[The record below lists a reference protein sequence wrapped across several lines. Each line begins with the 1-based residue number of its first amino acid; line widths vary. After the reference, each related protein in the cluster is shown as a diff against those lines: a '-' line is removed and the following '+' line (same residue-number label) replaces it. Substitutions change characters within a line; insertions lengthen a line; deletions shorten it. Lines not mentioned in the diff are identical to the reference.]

1 MCFSASIEMYA
12 LAMPYV
18 VLKDNKISK
27 ESNLLFLRVGKG
39 VWRLLHNTRNS
50 GNVSIKRG
58 MVMSLAAKN
67 TSHQEIIPADNS
79 ESVEVIVHVGD
90 DLGKQQRN
98 DLLSRMSDESGILEA
113 NIAELRGHFMI
124 VRYDRNAMSSRNVI
138 DAFKESNVDARLII
152 SI

>member
-1 MCFSASIEMYA
+1 MYD
-12 LAMPYV
+12 LAMPCI
-18 VLKDNKISK
+18 VLKDNKISEEGNSLFIRAAK
-27 ESNLLFLRVGKG
+27 SIWRFLLTLRITGTYILFIQRV
-39 VWRLLHNTRNS
+39 
-50 GNVSIKRG
+50 
-58 MVMSLAAKN
+58 MVMGLAAKN

-79 ESVEVIVHVGD
+79 ESVEVIVHISD

-124 VRYDRNAMSSRNVI
+124 VRYDRNSMSSRDVI
-138 DAFKESNVDARLII
+138 DAFKESNLDARLII